1 MDAET
6 FKAVLETVERL
17 AYRAGAAEA
26 ERHTVLAG
34 PITATSGEVTLDPT
48 PAEHPTLARLR
59 KAVQTNTNA
68 TYADRWV
75 VVFGTEFSDNVL
87 WGELR
92 AWARGKGGKA

>member
-1 MDAET
+1 MDADT

-26 ERHTVLAG
+26 ERHAVEMG
-34 PITATSGEVTLDPT
+34 PPDLTTPAAA

-59 KAVQTNTNA
+59 KAVQMSINDVLHDTSVA
-68 TYADRWV
+68 VY
-75 VVFGTEFSDNVL
+75 GTEFGDNVL

-92 AWARGKGGKA
+92 AWAKEGGKA